1 MANQQELGEQNDN
14 KASRSNSHEG
24 MRRIEEV

>member
-1 MANQQELGEQNDN
+1 MANQQELGEQND